1 VPSRILLDQ
10 NVPLGLRRSLSPHEV
25 VVARQMGWS
34 RLSNGDLIRAADENG
49 FDILITCDRNIPYQQ
64 NLSGRRIALIE
75 MTTGAWHV
83 VRNYLDRVVAAVD
96 AAAPGSYTT
105 VTIPQPPLRRRPYSR
120 PEP

>member
-1 VPSRILLDQ
+1 MPSRILLDQ
-10 NVPLGLRRSLSPHEV
+10 NVPLGLRRSLSPHEMV
-25 VVARQMGWS
+25 AARQMGWS
-34 RLSNGDLIRAADENG
+34 TRTNGDLLQAAEEDG

-64 NLSGRRIALIE
+64 NLAGRRIALIE
-75 MTTGAWHV
+75 MTTGEWHV

-105 VTIPQPPLRRRPYSR
+105 VTIPQPPLRRRPYAR

>member
-1 VPSRILLDQ
+1 MPSRILLDQ

-25 VVARQMGWS
+25 VAARQMGWS
-34 RLSNGDLIRAADENG
+34 RLSNGELIRAADENG

-120 PEP
+120 PKP

>member
-10 NVPLGLRRSLSPHEV
+10 NAPLGLRRSLSPHEV
-25 VVARQMGWS
+25 VAARQMSWS
-34 RLSNGDLIRAADENG
+34 KLTNGDLIQAAEADG
-49 FDILITCDRNIPYQQ
+49 FDILIICDRNIPYQQ

-83 VRNYLDRVVAAVD
+83 VRNHLDQIVAAVD
-96 AAAPGSYTT
+96 AATPGSYTT
-105 VTIPQPPLRRRPYSR
+105 VTIPRPLLRRRPYSR